1 MNMLKAVPYDAIK
14 KNQRAYDIMLL
25 REQQGK
31 TLAAIAKE
39 YGVSPNRIREIYNRQ
54 KRKQARLYIVRIGAG
69 PWEGNRRVDRKGLRA
84 GPGLLSGPGL
94 RLRLSGKGVRGH
106 FNPLPPGGAGG
117 FSGTDTVPAAPK
129 APDGPGDGGP
139 DCGDAGGG
147 ERVLCPDCPALDIT
161 RAKARHTYDWYYRQ
175 RAMELIQPLMDQAR
189 TQEERWEIWNR
200 YLRGSASPKRRYEM
214 LAKELEEE

>member
-54 KRKQARLYIVRIGAG
+54 KRKQARLYIVRIAQALGKETVGSIEKVYEQALDCYQDRVYACAYLEKEYGDILTPYRQGEPGASQ
-69 PWEGNRRVDRKGLRA
+69 GLIQ
-84 GPGLLSGPGL
+84 S
-94 RLRLSGKGVRGH
+94 
-106 FNPLPPGGAGG
+106 LPPLKPRMDQE
-117 FSGTDTVPAAPK
+117 TAARIVEMRE
-129 APDGPGDGGP
+129 AES
-139 DCGDAGGG
+139 ASFAQIA
-147 ERVLCPDCPALDIT
+147 RALDIT